1 MPFQI
6 KKSQSFLQLESQ
18 QNSLENSTLFTLVS
32 KAVIEEFQKIVQDS
46 EILGAE
52 YHNPYTNKTENF
64 PSNHLKFNS
73 KHLQILARNES
84 VNTTGSYNFNLYG
97 GLLGDDKICRIRHLQ
112 KLVVNQSE
120 VKAEYF
126 GGFPRGEPINQI
138 QGGGNNFFLVDQ
150 SGFQWQRD
158 KRNTGCIFFY
168 PENATDQSYNKFQ
181 KDMYRVTF
189 QEDRPD
195 KPSEN
200 KLAVTWNGDRGVID
214 LDLLR
219 KGFKEEFKQAFI
231 SANHAFSQDK
241 SDDKH
246 CLRFNKAG
254 LGFFAEGVIN
264 GSDKSIK
271 QDKFCQARLEGI
283 AEALDEISQSVK
295 NGQSSFSKSPKF
307 DALELPFSA
316 DQHIPGY
323 NLLAKSIK
331 DNAQKI
337 GIGEV
342 FIGKRDALEV
352 KSGYKVA
359 LTNCADPH
367 AMVGNEGEYGSV
379 DAMIATNCRKSSQ
392 NVNVAY
398 NQNFV
403 ELSYDLKSLAIP
415 KTNSN
420 SSVVE
425 VNDNHSSQNFE
436 LNPVTS
442 QSPTTIAS
450 INNAELE
457 VSKNKLKD
465 LIKKFNWNPVT
476 EAYQKGNDGARWMKF
491 KSKSIE
497 EKDIV
502 IGEYGLTKSGEKSI
516 VLDLRRDNSGLSTR
530 FDSYQFYFLDDGQIS
545 IAGKK
550 TENGETKWTNNLEKN
565 EGVIDPVL
573 YKSYIDQA
581 CTYIEK
587 NISKSDPKAP
597 SAPTDTQPKTSVSV
611 YQSANIEETLR
622 VENTLREVTEELA
635 KKQYIF
641 PQQRGWNLLGDKLGD
656 KMEAGLNSS
665 LQKSYADSE
674 HQLIIEDEGGVIVLD
689 KKQLDKNQNFS
700 VVSDS
705 SKRLKVMEGFLRKI
719 NGLDSH
725 FVGKNV
731 IDIIKDYF
739 QNKGARSV

>member
-1 MPFQI
+1 
-6 KKSQSFLQLESQ
+6 
-18 QNSLENSTLFTLVS
+18 
-32 KAVIEEFQKIVQDS
+32 
-46 EILGAE
+46 LGAK

-64 PSNHLKFNS
+64 PSNPSEFNS

-84 VNTTGSYNFNLYG
+84 VNTTGSYKFNLYD
-97 GLLGDDKICRIRHLQ
+97 GLLDDDKICRIRHLQ

-126 GGFPRGEPINQI
+126 GGFPRGAPINQI
-138 QGGGNNFFLVDQ
+138 QGGGKNFFLVDQ
-150 SGFQWQRD
+150 SGFQWQGD

-168 PENATDQSYNKFQ
+168 PENTTDQSYNKFQ

-195 KPSEN
+195 KPSDN
-200 KLAVTWNGDRGVID
+200 KIAVTWNGDRGVID
-214 LDLLR
+214 LDLLK

-241 SDDKH
+241 SGDKH

-283 AEALDEISQSVK
+283 AEALNEISQSVQ
-295 NGQSSFSKSPKF
+295 NGQGSFSISPKF

-316 DQHIPGY
+316 DQRILGY
-323 NLLAKSIK
+323 DLLAKSIK

-337 GIGEV
+337 GIVEV
-342 FIGKRDALEV
+342 FIGNKDALEV

-403 ELSYDLKSLAIP
+403 ELSYDPKSLAIP

-420 SSVVE
+420 SSVVA
-425 VNDNHSSQNFE
+425 VNDNHSSQNLE
-436 LNPVTS
+436 PNPATS

-450 INNAELE
+450 INTAELE
-457 VSKNKLKD
+457 VSKSKLKN
-465 LIKKFNWNPVT
+465 LIQGFNWDLVT
-476 EAYQKGNDGARWMKF
+476 KAYQKDNDGARWMKF

-502 IGEYGLTKSGEKSI
+502 IGEYGLNKRGEKSI
-516 VLDLRRDNSGLSTR
+516 VLDLRRDNSRLSTG
-530 FDSYQFYFLDDGQIS
+530 FDSYQFYFLDNGQIS

-550 TENGETKWTNNLEKN
+550 TENGKTEWTNNLEKN

-587 NISKSDPKAP
+587 NILKSDPKAP
-597 SAPTDTQPKTSVSV
+597 PAPTAIQPNTSVSV

-622 VENTLREVTEELA
+622 VEKTLIKVTMELA
-635 KKQYIF
+635 EKEYIF
-641 PQQRGWNLLGDKLGD
+641 PKHRGWNSLKGE
-656 KMEAGLNSS
+656 METGLNSRS
-665 LQKSYADSE
+665 QKSYADSN
-674 HQLIIEDEGGVIVLD
+674 HQLIIEDGGGVVVLD
-689 KKQLDKNQNFS
+689 KKQRDEKQNFS

-705 SKRLKVMEGFLRKI
+705 SKRLQVMEGFLKKI
-719 NGLDSH
+719 NELGSG
-725 FVGKNV
+725 FVGKKV
-731 IDIIKDYF
+731 IDIINDCS
-739 QNKGARSV
+739 QNKGARSS

>member
-6 KKSQSFLQLESQ
+6 EKSASFAQLESK

-32 KAVIEEFQKIVQDS
+32 KKVIEEFQKIVQGS
-46 EILGAE
+46 KILGAK

-64 PSNHLKFNS
+64 PSNPSEFNS

-84 VNTTGSYNFNLYG
+84 VNTTGSYKFNLYD
-97 GLLGDDKICRIRHLQ
+97 GLLDDDKICRIRHLQ

-126 GGFPRGEPINQI
+126 GGFPRGAPINQI
-138 QGGGNNFFLVDQ
+138 QGGGKNFFLVDQ
-150 SGFQWQRD
+150 SGFQWQGD

-168 PENATDQSYNKFQ
+168 PENTTDQSYNKFQ

-195 KPSEN
+195 KPSDN
-200 KLAVTWNGDRGVID
+200 KIAVTWNGDRGVID
-214 LDLLR
+214 LDLLK

-241 SDDKH
+241 SGDKH

-283 AEALDEISQSVK
+283 AEALNEISQSVQ
-295 NGQSSFSKSPKF
+295 NGQGSFSISPKF

-316 DQHIPGY
+316 DQRILGY
-323 NLLAKSIK
+323 DLLAKSIK

-337 GIGEV
+337 GIVEV
-342 FIGKRDALEV
+342 FIGNKDALEV

-403 ELSYDLKSLAIP
+403 ELSYDPKSLAIP

-420 SSVVE
+420 SSVVA
-425 VNDNHSSQNFE
+425 VNDNHSSQNLE
-436 LNPVTS
+436 PNPATS

-450 INNAELE
+450 INTAELE
-457 VSKNKLKD
+457 VSKSKLKN
-465 LIKKFNWNPVT
+465 LIQGFNWDLVT
-476 EAYQKGNDGARWMKF
+476 KAYQKDNDGARWMKF

-502 IGEYGLTKSGEKSI
+502 IGEYGLNKRGEKSI
-516 VLDLRRDNSGLSTR
+516 VLDLRRDNSRLSTG
-530 FDSYQFYFLDDGQIS
+530 FDSYQFYFLDNGQIS

-550 TENGETKWTNNLEKN
+550 TENGKTEWTNNLEKN

-587 NISKSDPKAP
+587 NILKSDPKAP
-597 SAPTDTQPKTSVSV
+597 PAPTAIQPNTSVSV

-622 VENTLREVTEELA
+622 VEKTLIKVTRELA
-635 KKQYIF
+635 KKEYIF
-641 PQQRGWNLLGDKLGD
+641 PKHRGWNSLKGE
-656 KMEAGLNSS
+656 METGLNSRS
-665 LQKSYADSE
+665 QKSYADSN
-674 HQLIIEDEGGVIVLD
+674 HQLIIEDGGGVVVLD
-689 KKQLDKNQNFS
+689 KKQRDEKQNFS

-705 SKRLKVMEGFLRKI
+705 SKRLQVMEGFLKKI
-719 NGLDSH
+719 NELGSG
-725 FVGKNV
+725 FVGKKV
-731 IDIIKDYF
+731 IDIINDCS
-739 QNKGARSV
+739 QNKGARSS